1 MLHHHSHSQLKAII
15 DEKQFRLFRWLLFW
29 LLFIISLALTRHL
42 RAGIVPHIPPALLQ
56 EVTVAIPANFPPD
69 YLIDEQGNPAGF
81 AIEILEEIGRGAG
94 LTLDYEIKNTWEETL
109 EALENNQVQLIPNL
123 EINPERFPEFAFTTP
138 IQTVPISL
146 FIRQANSEIKQ
157 IQDLK
162 NRQVGILQSDV
173 AIPFKID
180 IFPLKYKIFYQ
191 IEPALFQL
199 LAGEIDAIIYTNPT
213 LWQTA
218 QQIGVDHQLKTV
230 GEPLWEIKRAI
241 AVHHS
246 NQQLLERLNPVIKQF
261 TGTPQYQKIYLKWY
275 GQPTPFWTVTRI
287 FRVMISILLITVII
301 LILWRFYSLRPL
313 RRLQQVQANL
323 HQLNQQLLQ
332 EIEQR
337 KQTEIALRES
347 QHRLHLALES
357 SGDGLW
363 DWEIETGVFYF
374 SDRWLQMLEYQ
385 RGELAETF
393 STWKQLIE
401 DSDRPYV
408 LQILHSHLQNRNIP
422 FAVDYRVRTAG
433 GGWKWVANY
442 GKVIA
447 WDATGQPLQMVGLH
461 KDISHRKQVESL
473 LRETAEQERAITRIL
488 ERMQRTQELE
498 QILTATTEEVR
509 SILECD
515 RVAVYQFYPDWSGV
529 FIAESVV
536 PGWKPLVNPTELN
549 VWADVYLQ
557 ETQGGRYR
565 HHQLS
570 AVDDI
575 YQTDHQP
582 CHLDLLEQFQARA
595 YLVVPVFVQ
604 ENLWGLLGAYFN
616 GKPHHW
622 EPSQVQLLQK
632 IGTYLGVA
640 IQQGELLT
648 ALQKAK
654 EAADAANQAKS
665 EFLANMSHELRTPLN
680 AILGFT
686 NLLTRSSTVSALEQQ
701 EYLGIINRSGEHLLS
716 LINEILDLS
725 KIEAGQL
732 LLHKTSFDLYRLLN
746 LLQEMLQ
753 LKAQSKGLQLTFETQ
768 PGVPQYIETD
778 EGKLRQVLINLLSN
792 AIKFTDQGYVILRIQ
807 QLQQET
813 RLLSPN
819 LCWLQFEV
827 IDSGPGIPGTLNEHL
842 FEPFFQIKTDH
853 QTQGTG
859 LGLTI
864 SQKFVQLMGGHLSFN
879 CPPSGGTIFQFNLPV
894 TLLLRSDIPP
904 DQPHPPVIS
913 LAPGQPVYR
922 ILVVEDVWENRHL
935 LLQLLSSVGFS
946 VKGASN
952 GEEAV
957 TLWQTWEPHLI
968 WMDMRMPIM
977 DGYEA
982 TRRIRA
988 SAKGKDTT
996 IIALTASAF
1005 ASEQTTILGAG
1016 CNDFVQKPFPE
1027 SLIFEKIAQY
1037 IGARYIY
1044 TTPNVTP
1051 TPPTISPDTWNT
1063 LQTTLQQLSPTWV
1076 TQLHYAAA
1084 GADADLIDQLIK
1096 EIPTPDPLLISTL
1109 TQWVHNF
1116 SFELI
1121 LELTQSHSEL

>member
-1 MLHHHSHSQLKAII
+1 MVNHHPQSQLKAII
-15 DEKQFRLFRWLLFW
+15 HEKQFRWLLFW
-29 LLFIISLALTRHL
+29 LLFIISLVFSRSLT
-42 RAGIVPHIPPALLQ
+42 AGVFPELPPALLQ
-56 EVTVAIPANFPPD
+56 KVTVAVPANSPPD

-123 EINPERFPEFAFTTP
+123 EINPKRFPEFAFTTP

-162 NRQVGILQSDV
+162 NRQVGILQSDI

-199 LAGEIDAIIYTNPT
+199 LAGEIDAIIYTNPA

-218 QQIGVDHQLKTV
+218 QKIGVDHQLKTL
-230 GEPLWEIKRAI
+230 GEPLWEIKRAV
-241 AVHHS
+241 AVHQS
-246 NQQLLERLNPVIKQF
+246 NQQLLERLNPVIKKF

-287 FRVMISILLITVII
+287 FWVMISILLITVII
-301 LILWRFYSLRPL
+301 LILWRFYSLRPLL

-337 KQTEIALRES
+337 KQTETALQASESCYRAIVEDQTELICRFHPDGTLSSVNEAYCRYFNRNRSELLNHEFLPFIPVADQALIHNNLARLTVNHPVVTHEHRVILPSQQIRWHQWTNRGIFSPAGELLEIQAVGQDITQRKQAEAALRASEYRYRYIYENTPVMLHSVDAEGYLISVSNYWLLKMQYHLEEVIGKKSTDFLTPASRQYALEVGLPQYLVAGYCYDIPYQFVRKDGTIIETLLSAIGERDHQGKIIRSLAVIIDITERKQAEIALRES
-347 QHRLHLALES
+347 EHRLHLALES

-447 WDATGQPLQMVGLH
+447 WDATGQPLRMVGLH

-536 PGWKPLVNPTELN
+536 PGWKPLVNTTELN

-565 HHQLS
+565 HHQFS

-575 YQTDHQP
+575 YQADHQP
-582 CHLDLLEQFQARA
+582 CHLHLLEQFQARA

-616 GKPHHW
+616 SKPHHW
-622 EPSQVQLLQK
+622 EPSEVQLLEK

-654 EAADAANQAKS
+654 EVADAANQAKS

-686 NLLTRSSTVSALEQQ
+686 NLLTRSSSLPGTLSTLEQQ

-732 LLHKTSFDLYRLLN
+732 LLHKTSFDLYQLLN

-753 LKAQSKGLQLTFETQ
+753 LKAQSKELKLTFETCS
-768 PGVPQYIETD
+768 GVPQYIETD

-792 AIKFTDQGYVILRIQ
+792 AIKFTDQGYVLLRIQ
-807 QLQQET
+807 QLQRET
-813 RLLSPN
+813 HLLNPN
-819 LCWLQFEV
+819 LC
-827 IDSGPGIPGTLNEHL
+827 
-842 FEPFFQIKTDH
+842 
-853 QTQGTG
+853 
-859 LGLTI
+859 
-864 SQKFVQLMGGHLSFN
+864 
-879 CPPSGGTIFQFNLPV
+879 
-894 TLLLRSDIPP
+894 
-904 DQPHPPVIS
+904 
-913 LAPGQPVYR
+913 
-922 ILVVEDVWENRHL
+922 
-935 LLQLLSSVGFS
+935 
-946 VKGASN
+946 
-952 GEEAV
+952 
-957 TLWQTWEPHLI
+957 
-968 WMDMRMPIM
+968 
-977 DGYEA
+977 
-982 TRRIRA
+982 
-988 SAKGKDTT
+988 
-996 IIALTASAF
+996 
-1005 ASEQTTILGAG
+1005 
-1016 CNDFVQKPFPE
+1016 
-1027 SLIFEKIAQY
+1027 
-1037 IGARYIY
+1037 
-1044 TTPNVTP
+1044 
-1051 TPPTISPDTWNT
+1051 
-1063 LQTTLQQLSPTWV
+1063 
-1076 TQLHYAAA
+1076 
-1084 GADADLIDQLIK
+1084 
-1096 EIPTPDPLLISTL
+1096 
-1109 TQWVHNF
+1109 
-1116 SFELI
+1116 
-1121 LELTQSHSEL
+1121 